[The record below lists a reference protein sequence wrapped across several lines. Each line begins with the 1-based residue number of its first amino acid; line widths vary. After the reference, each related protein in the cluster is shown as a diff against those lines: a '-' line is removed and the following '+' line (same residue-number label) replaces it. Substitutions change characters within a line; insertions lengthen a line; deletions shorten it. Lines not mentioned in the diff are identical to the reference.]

1 MPIQTQNPFTEKVE
15 KVFKPLTVSQINSRV
30 KSSEVAYEKWRNVPL
45 RKRVQIVKK
54 IGKLLLENKE
64 AYGRIVTKE
73 VGKPLAQSI
82 SEIEKSAKN
91 AEYIA
96 EHGPKFL
103 ADEHIP
109 TEAKESFVRY
119 EPLGIVLAIMP
130 WNFPLWQV
138 FRFASLALLAGNACI
153 LKHASNVPQSALL
166 IEKIILEAGVP
177 KDVFQ
182 TLFINSK
189 DIEEVIKQDSVQMV
203 ILTGSEKAGS
213 EVGALAGKYITKSV
227 LELGGADPY
236 IILKDADLEEAVK
249 AGTKARM
256 NNAGQVCNSPKRFII
271 EAKVYDKVRDLF
283 IRELD
288 MVKVGDPMDKNTTL
302 GPLARADIREDLEDQ
317 IKRAVK
323 KGARIVRGG
332 KKIPGTGY
340 FFEPTL
346 LDNVTNKNPAF
357 TEEIFGPVISLI
369 KAKDWKDTI
378 ILANDHVYG
387 LGGAVW
393 TKNQKLAKIIADKL
407 VVGTVAVNGTVA
419 SDPRLPFGGTKRSGY
434 GREMSSHG
442 IREFTNI
449 KTIVVKS

>member
-1 MPIQTQNPFTEKVE
+1 MPIQTKNPFTEKVE
-15 KVFKPLTVSQINSRV
+15 RTFSALNRSKINLQV
-30 KSSEVAYEKWRNVPL
+30 KKGEKAYELWSNVPL
-45 RKRVQIVKK
+45 SKRVTYIKNLA
-54 IGKLLLENKE
+54 KLLRKNKE
-64 AYGRIVTKE
+64 EYAKVVVRE
-73 VGKPLAQSI
+73 VGKPLAQAI
-82 SEIEKSAKN
+82 SEIEKSAWN

-96 EHGPKFL
+96 EHGPVFL
-103 ADEHIP
+103 KDEHIQ

-130 WNFPLWQV
+130 WNFPMWQV
-138 FRFASLALLAGNACI
+138 FRFASLALLAGNVCI
-153 LKHASNVPQSALL
+153 LKHASNVPQTAML
-166 IEKIILEAGVP
+166 IEKILRDAGIP

-182 TLFINSK
+182 SLFIESK
-189 DIEEVIKQDSVQMV
+189 DIEEVIKHDSVQMV

-236 IILKDADLEEAVK
+236 IILNDADLEKAVRE
-249 AGTKARM
+249 GTRARM

-288 MVKVGDPMDKNTTL
+288 MVKVGDPMDTTTTL
-302 GPLARADIREDLEDQ
+302 GPIAREDIREELDDQ

-323 KGARIVRGG
+323 KGAKVIRGG
-332 KKIPGTGY
+332 RKIPGTGY
-340 FFEPTL
+340 FYEPTL
-346 LDNVTNKNPAF
+346 LDNVTKNNPAF

-369 KAKDWKDTI
+369 KAKDWKEALQ
-378 ILANDHVYG
+378 LANDHVYG

-393 TKNQKLAKIIADKL
+393 TKNMKIAKQISDKL
-407 VVGTVAVNGTVA
+407 VVGTVAVNSTVA
-419 SDPRLPFGGTKRSGY
+419 SDPRLPFGGSKRSGY

-449 KTIVVKS
+449 KTIIVK